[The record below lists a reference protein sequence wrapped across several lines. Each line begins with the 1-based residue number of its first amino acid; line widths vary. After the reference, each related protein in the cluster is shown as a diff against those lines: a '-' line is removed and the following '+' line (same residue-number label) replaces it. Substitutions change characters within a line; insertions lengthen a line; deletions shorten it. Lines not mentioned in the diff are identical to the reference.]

1 MFHNIG
7 GNVARRP
14 AQHGF
19 TAEKR
24 GLGLVN
30 GVEESEQVSEEQRSQ
45 V

>member
-1 MFHNIG
+1 MLG
-7 GNVARRP
+7 D
-14 AQHGF
+14 QHSTGF